1 MTRKRAPRATRAPGA
16 SGASFAPDAPGAPR
30 ASRAPRVAVALVA
43 VAAAAALLLAGCG
56 LRPGTGP
63 DASGAAGGVE
73 AGVQHTIVS
82 GGQSRTYLLTVPP
95 GVSRNAPLVVMLH
108 GGFGSGSQA
117 EKDYGWDELAASA
130 GFIVAYPDGQNH
142 AWNAGGGCCGA
153 PGRQGTDD
161 VAFITAVV
169 ADIEAHHSIDPA
181 RVFATGM
188 SNGAMMSY
196 RLACDTG
203 IFAAIAPVAGTI
215 VGKCDSPKPRSV
227 LEIHGLADDSVRMDG
242 QPGSGIVKV
251 SGMHVEDVNALW
263 RTADDCAAPAVST
276 VGLVMTS
283 TAGCPDGRTVE
294 LITIAGAGHQWP
306 GSTVVRPGAAPP
318 STALDATETIWK
330 FFTAH
335 SG

>member
-1 MTRKRAPRATRAPGA
+1 V
-16 SGASFAPDAPGAPR
+16 
-30 ASRAPRVAVALVA
+30 VAI
-43 VAAAAALLLAGCG
+43 AAAAALLLAGCA
-56 LRPGTGP
+56 LRPGTVPG
-63 DASGAAGGVE
+63 ASGVAGGSAGGAAGE
-73 AGVQHTIVS
+73 AAGGAELGVQHTIVS
-82 GGQSRTYLLTVPP
+82 GGQSRTYLLTVPA
-95 GVSRNAPLVVMLH
+95 GVPRNAPLVVMLH

-169 ADIEAHHSIDPA
+169 ADIEASHSIDPA
-181 RVFATGM
+181 KVFATGM

-196 RLACDTG
+196 RLACDTS

-215 VGKCDSPKPRSV
+215 VGTCDSPKPRSA

-251 SGMHVEDVNALW
+251 SGMPVEDANALW

-276 VGLVMTS
+276 VGLVTTS
-283 TAGCPDGRTVE
+283 MAGCPDGRAVE

-318 STALDATETIWK
+318 STALDATSTIWK